1 MFNPQ
6 INCQSIQL
14 KANILDANK
23 KFETY
28 QKTLINDLAA
38 KIKRS
43 LYFLLST
50 DVEKINGKVLRSQ
63 AGQAPRKE
71 SGNLRSNIEVRI
83 YSSGKELGIQAGV
96 FNGKANYAKMLE
108 YGTMRMK
115 ARPFLRPILSQYKQV
130 LMQYLPKTEDL
141 FL

>member
-14 KANILDANK
+14 KANISDANK

-50 DVEKINGKVLRSQ
+50 DVEKVNGKVLRSQ
-63 AGQAPRKE
+63 AGQAPRKD
-71 SGNLRSNIEVRI
+71 SGNLRSNIEVKI

-108 YGTMRMK
+108 YGTMHMK

>member
-1 MFNPQ
+1 M
-6 INCQSIQL
+6 
-14 KANILDANK
+14 
-23 KFETY
+23 
-28 QKTLINDLAA
+28 
-38 KIKRS
+38 
-43 LYFLLST
+43 
-50 DVEKINGKVLRSQ
+50 EKVNGKVLRSQ

-71 SGNLRSNIEVRI
+71 SGNLRSNIEVKI
-83 YSSGKELGIQAGV
+83 YSSGKELGIQAGI

-130 LMQYLPKTEDL
+130 LKQYLPKTEDL

>member
-14 KANILDANK
+14 KANISDANK

-50 DVEKINGKVLRSQ
+50 DVEKVNGKVLRSQ

-71 SGNLRSNIEVRI
+71 SGNLRSNIEVKI
-83 YSSGKELGIQAGV
+83 YSSGKELGIQAGI
-96 FNGKANYAKMLE
+96 FNGKANYA
-108 YGTMRMK
+108 
-115 ARPFLRPILSQYKQV
+115 
-130 LMQYLPKTEDL
+130 
-141 FL
+141 